1 MCRCLHFDS
10 SEIPDMLLSSEIM
23 QEEKDSD
30 FYNSVLKMFT
40 LSASGATYATT
51 EKAGPPVSGR
61 IKKAEKERKC

>member
-1 MCRCLHFDS
+1 
-10 SEIPDMLLSSEIM
+10 M